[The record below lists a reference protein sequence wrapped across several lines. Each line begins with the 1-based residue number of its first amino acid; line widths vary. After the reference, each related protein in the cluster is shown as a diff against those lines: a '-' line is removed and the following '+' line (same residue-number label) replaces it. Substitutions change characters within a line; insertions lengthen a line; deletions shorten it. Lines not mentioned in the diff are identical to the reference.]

1 MNILILTGR
10 FGMGHYSAA
19 NAIKE
24 EIESCYYDMKIDIV
38 DIVEYLVPETSQYV
52 YGSFE
57 VLVSKFGNIYN
68 FFNKVMGQKCIDR
81 KSVV

>member
-38 DIVEYLVPETSQYV
+38 EKQ
-52 YGSFE
+52 
-57 VLVSKFGNIYN
+57 KYN
-68 FFNKVMGQKCIDR
+68 MLT
-81 KSVV
+81 